1 MRLLAC
7 ATVQPRR
14 ELLSH
19 RALGVTQSAVRDVF
33 DIAMDPRLIS
43 LAGGNPWLADLPL
56 EELSRIAA
64 DLVAKQGTESLQY
77 GPGQGLLEMRQA
89 AAAVMAVDGIPDA
102 DPELVVITP
111 GSQAAIDTAC
121 RTFGNPGDVVVV
133 EDPTFV
139 GALTTFNTWE
149 LDAVATPTDEQ
160 GLIPSSLDE
169 TLTALAAEG
178 RRVAFLYTIPSFA
191 NPSGALLPAGRRDEV
206 AAVCER
212 HGVLIVEDNP
222 YGQIAFDGAP
232 LTPIA
237 AAHRENTVYLGTM
250 SKIFSPG
257 VRIGWALV
265 PSALKREYYLA
276 AESAFIHAS
285 TYSQMLSTAFLTQLD
300 WQGHVREVT
309 GLYRERAAALAG
321 AVREHWDP
329 AVEFADPKGGFFLWA
344 TLPQGVDTLALMHRG
359 IEAGAVFV
367 PGAAFSP
374 VEGLHSTLRLAYPFV
389 DADRLVEGVRR
400 LAPAVNE
407 AVAAARTR

>member
-1 MRLLAC
+1 MH
-7 ATVQPRR
+7 PRR
-14 ELLSH
+14 ELLAQ

-33 DIAMDPRLIS
+33 DIAMDPNLVS

-64 DLVAKQGTESLQY
+64 DLVAQHGTESLQY
-77 GPGQGLLEMRQA
+77 GPGQGLEEMRQA
-89 AAAVMAVDGIPDA
+89 AAAVMAADGIPDA

-121 RTFGNPGDVVVV
+121 RTFANPGDVVVV

-149 LDAVATPTDEQ
+149 LDPVATPTDEQ
-160 GLIPSSLDE
+160 GLVPSELDA

-191 NPSGALLPAGRRDEV
+191 NPSGALLPEERREEV
-206 AAVCER
+206 AAVCKR

-222 YGQIAFDGAP
+222 YGQIAFDGDP

-237 AAHRENTVYLGTM
+237 AKHRDNVVYLGTM

-265 PSALKREYYLA
+265 PSALKREFYLG

-285 TYSQMLSTAFLTQLD
+285 TYSQMLSTAFVTQLD
-300 WQGHVREVT
+300 WQGHVRAVT
-309 GLYRERAAALAG
+309 GLYKERAEALAS

-329 AVEFADPKGGFFLWA
+329 AVDVITPRGGFFLWA
-344 TLPQGVDTLALMHRG
+344 TLPQGVNTLELMHRG

-367 PGAAFSP
+367 PGAAFTP
-374 VEGLHSTLRLAYPFV
+374 VDGIHSTLRLAYPFV
-389 DADRLVEGVRR
+389 ESEKLVEGVRR
-400 LAPAVNE
+400 LAPVVNE
-407 AVAAARTR
+407 AVAANRSR